1 MPQLVPAVAVVAIC
15 AALTCAL
22 IKLIRPRLI
31 HHMLAV
37 PNARSS
43 HSVATPQGA
52 GLAVIPALV
61 LICASTLWLWQP
73 AQGALWLA
81 PVLAASLAL
90 MVLGALDDTKAL
102 SVIWRFIGQGL
113 AALVVCLSLP
123 ESVRFFPEILPLV
136 FERALLAIGIVW
148 YINAI
153 NFLDGIDWM
162 TVAETVPMTLG
173 IAGLWVFG
181 AIPDAVGILA
191 LALLGAMLGFGVF
204 NKHPAQIFLGDA
216 GSLPVGLLLAFM
228 LIVVAATNK
237 TAAILLALYTIADA
251 TLTLG
256 RRAWNHE
263 HLFSAHKSHFY
274 QRAVASGFSAPQVT
288 GCVFLLGILLAG
300 LAIAAVLAK
309 TVAANLVLLAIG
321 AGATGLV
328 LYVMARGPK

>member
-1 MPQLVPAVAVVAIC
+1 MPQLVPAAAVVAIC
-15 AALTCAL
+15 ATLTYAL
-22 IKLIRPRLI
+22 IKLIRPKLI
-31 HHMLAV
+31 HRMLAV

-52 GLAVIPALV
+52 GLAVVPALV
-61 LICASTLWLWQP
+61 LICASTAWLWQP
-73 AQGALWLA
+73 AHGALWLA
-81 PVLAASLAL
+81 PILAASVAL
-90 MVLGALDDTKAL
+90 MVLGALDDIRAL
-102 SVIWRFIGQGL
+102 SVTWRFFGQAL

-123 ESVRFFPEILPLV
+123 ESVRFFPEILPLLL
-136 FERALLAIGIVW
+136 ERALLVIGVVW
-148 YINAI
+148 YVNAI

-162 TVAETVPMTLG
+162 TVAEVVPMTLG
-173 IAGLWVFG
+173 IAVLWFFG

-256 RRAWNHE
+256 RRAWNRE
-263 HLFSAHKSHFY
+263 HVFSAHKSHFY
-274 QRAVASGFSAPQVT
+274 QRAVAGGFSVPQVT
-288 GCVFLLGILLAG
+288 GCVFLLGLLLAG
-300 LAIAAVLAK
+300 LAIAAVLAN
-309 TVAANLVLLAIG
+309 TVAANLGLLAMG
-321 AGATGLV
+321 ASATGLV
-328 LYVMARGPK
+328 LYIMARGPK

>member
-1 MPQLVPAVAVVAIC
+1 MPQLVPAAAVVAIC
-15 AALTCAL
+15 ATLTCAL
-22 IKLIRPRLI
+22 IKLIRPKLI

-52 GLAVIPALV
+52 GLAVVPALV
-61 LICASTLWLWQP
+61 LICASTAWLWQP
-73 AQGALWLA
+73 AHGALWLA
-81 PVLAASLAL
+81 PILAASVAL
-90 MVLGALDDTKAL
+90 MVLGALDDIRAL
-102 SVIWRFIGQGL
+102 SVTWRFLGQAL

-123 ESVRFFPEILPLV
+123 ESVRFFPEILPLLL
-136 FERALLAIGIVW
+136 ERALLVIGVVW
-148 YINAI
+148 YVNAI

-162 TVAETVPMTLG
+162 TVAEVVPMTLG
-173 IAGLWVFG
+173 IAVLWFFG
-181 AIPDAVGILA
+181 AIPDAVGMLA

-256 RRAWNHE
+256 RRAWNRE
-263 HLFSAHKSHFY
+263 HVFSAHKSHFY
-274 QRAVASGFSAPQVT
+274 QRAVAGGFSVPQVT
-288 GCVFLLGILLAG
+288 GCVFLLGLLLAG
-300 LAIAAVLAK
+300 LAIAAVLAN
-309 TVAANLVLLAIG
+309 TVAANLGLLAMG
-321 AGATGLV
+321 ASATGLV
-328 LYVMARGPK
+328 LYIMARGPK